1 MSEISHLATDKDIVT
16 MGTAI
21 ISVVCLVIGGAI
33 GFFTKY
39 FYENKK
45 INESK
50 KALRQQMITNNIAP
64 MRQAWI
70 NDLRKTSSEIIGHLQ
85 FIIQIKSLIKSR
97 DTNAKLFYIEH
108 RSKYYELLCQINYLE
123 LLLPANKDGSQPIES
138 SNVKT
143 KLENILNHLN
153 KKTTDNNLKKTRNEI
168 EQLSIEIKV
177 ILKKE
182 WEVTKSLNEMK

>member
-1 MSEISHLATDKDIVT
+1 
-16 MGTAI
+16 
-21 ISVVCLVIGGAI
+21 
-33 GFFTKY
+33 
-39 FYENKK
+39 
-45 INESK
+45 
-50 KALRQQMITNNIAP
+50 MITNNIAP